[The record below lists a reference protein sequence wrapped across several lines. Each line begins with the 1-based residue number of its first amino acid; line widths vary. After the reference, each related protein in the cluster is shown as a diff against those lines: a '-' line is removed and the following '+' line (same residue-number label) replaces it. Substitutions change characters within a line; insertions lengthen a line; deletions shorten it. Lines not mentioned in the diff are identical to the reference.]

1 MTLKTDFRKIIKIH
15 PSLKFGDTFKNRT
28 FLTLEFLKNRS
39 FRCFWSDFGEIGLN
53 T

>member
-28 FLTLEFLKNRS
+28 CLTLEFLKIGV
-39 FRCFWSDFGEIGLN
+39 FGVFGQILAK
-53 T
+53 